1 MLILRILAEVFDQWA
16 YSGLVLPRQ
25 NWIKNAL
32 NLDGHVLDTIK
43 D

>member
-1 MLILRILAEVFDQWA
+1 MLILRILAEVFDQPA
-16 YSGLVLPRQ
+16 YSGLILPRQ
-25 NWIKNAL
+25 NWLENVL